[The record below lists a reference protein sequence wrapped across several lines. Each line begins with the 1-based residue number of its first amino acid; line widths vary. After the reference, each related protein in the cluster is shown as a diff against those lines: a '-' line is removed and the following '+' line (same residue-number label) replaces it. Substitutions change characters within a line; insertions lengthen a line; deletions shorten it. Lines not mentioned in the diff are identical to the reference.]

1 MRATL
6 DPMPK
11 RLFALVVA
19 LAVVS
24 APVALEVCQIRC
36 DSKRMSPS
44 MLHSAHAN
52 TAHHDMLPG
61 HAGCHEHDGTA
72 QQLSPAN
79 GRCDHGTE
87 ATPSLAAA
95 RNSETSISLLAT
107 IPASGSILLVAARAV
122 ISVRE
127 SVWSV
132 RLEIPLAIPLRV

>member
-6 DPMPK
+6 DPMRK
-11 RLFALVVA
+11 RLFALAVA

-24 APVALEVCQIRC
+24 APVALEVCQITC
-36 DSKRMSPS
+36 DWKGMPPS
-44 MLHSAHAN
+44 MLHSAEAN
-52 TAHHDMLPG
+52 TAHHDIPPG
-61 HAGCHEHDGTA
+61 HAGCHERGRA
-72 QQLSPAN
+72 QRLSPAN

-95 RNSETSISLLAT
+95 RNSDTSISLLAT
-107 IPASGSILLVAARAV
+107 IPASGSILLGAARDV

-132 RLEIPLAIPLRV
+132 RLEIPLAIPIRV